1 MAKQVITQRTF
12 NQGVLD
18 EEFLDSG
25 PNEVRQTSL
34 RGGSN
39 IMVRGSGAIADR
51 PGTRYVRVEVDGVP
65 AAFGV
70 KMPNEAQFVIR
81 IWAGKIGIFNQS
93 GTQVYS
99 TSSFA
104 ADQAS
109 AWVAEAGHK
118 VIVGSSVGMY
128 TLTYASGSWSIA
140 PFAFDA
146 APGDELAQPYWS
158 FVGGLTLTPSARTGS
173 ITVTASA
180 ALFSAS
186 WVGMRIR
193 YAYREILITGY
204 TSATQVTGTVLSE
217 LPPTYRISTSST
229 AGFLVN
235 DVVVGD
241 TTGFQGLIVAVYG
254 SAIDVVTLN
263 YFDGPDPSE
272 KLSTSTA
279 TATVP
284 KRATSN
290 PALSGNKLS
299 RGLVGSKTVISPA
312 ACPVWDEPLM
322 SPVRGWPRSGS
333 VAAGRIFLCGF
344 PQATDAIAASS
355 VRSAFDFR
363 VGDEDDDGLARA
375 VGEDSPI
382 FRHVISA
389 GDVII
394 LSDRGCY
401 LISVLDGGIVTPSNF
416 SPILFD
422 PRGASTVRPAKLDNS
437 VVFIEDGTDRVAIAQ
452 LSGNIYQKWVAR
464 TLSMFRSELFT
475 QPTFLAGPPING
487 LLNDKY
493 LLVGNDDGTMAV
505 MSWPDALDLENVGF
519 VPWSTNGS
527 FEAATS
533 MGGEHYVFVTRTIAG
548 VEKVLCEK
556 ISGTAIVD
564 CQLNGSSSLLSNFNG
579 QELDIAGTGWD
590 GGTVT
595 IAANA
600 VPNLGDYPADAVVG
614 FNFIS
619 SAMPWPQTLVQH
631 PKAGLLPARV
641 IRVGMSVIAN
651 CPLQIRCNRTTR
663 TFGGYSFG
671 DDLSQVPPEQ
681 KRLYRTSVVGSRD
694 HPEIEIIKPR
704 PGSFQILSIPQEV
717 AL

>member
-1 MAKQVITQRTF
+1 VAKQAITQRSF

-25 PNEVRQTSL
+25 PNEVRLTSL

-39 IMVRGSGAIADR
+39 VMIRGSGSINDR
-51 PGTRYVRVEVDGVP
+51 PGTRYVRVETDGIP
-65 AAFGV
+65 MAFGV
-70 KMPNEAQFVIR
+70 KLPNEAQFVIR
-81 IWAGKIGIFNQS
+81 VWAGKLGIFDS
-93 GTQVYS
+93 TGTQVYS
-99 TSSFA
+99 TTSFV

-109 AWVAEAGHK
+109 AWVAETGYK
-118 VIVGSSVGMY
+118 VIVGSSAGMY
-128 TLTYASGSWSIA
+128 VLTYASGSWSIA
-140 PFAFDA
+140 AFAFDT
-146 APGDELAQPYWS
+146 APGNELAQPYWS
-158 FVGGLTLTPSARTGS
+158 FVGGLTLTPSALTGS

-186 WVGMRIR
+186 WIGMRIR
-193 YAYREILITGY
+193 YAYREILITAY
-204 TSATQVTGTVLSE
+204 TSATQVTGTVISE
-217 LPPTYRISTSST
+217 LPPTYRITMTSTV
-229 AGFLVN
+229 GFLVN

-241 TTGFQGLIVAVYG
+241 TTGFQGLIVAVSG
-254 SAIDVVTLN
+254 SDIDVLTLN
-263 YFDGPDPSE
+263 YFGGPDASE

-279 TATVP
+279 TTTVA
-284 KRATSN
+284 KKATSR
-290 PALSGNKLS
+290 PGDFKSKLS
-299 RGLVGSKTVISPA
+299 SGSVSSKTVISPA
-312 ACPVWDEPLM
+312 ASPVWDEPLM

-401 LISVLDGGIVTPSNF
+401 MISVLDGGVVTPSNF

-452 LSGNIYQKWVAR
+452 LSGNIYQKWIAR
-464 TLSMFRSELFT
+464 TLSMFRGDLFSH
-475 QPTFLAGPPING
+475 PTFLAGPPING
-487 LLNDKY
+487 ILNDKY

-519 VPWSTNGS
+519 VLWETNGS
-527 FEAATS
+527 FETATS

-556 ISGTAIVD
+556 ISGTAIMD
-564 CQLNGSSSLLSNFNG
+564 CQLSGGSSLLSNFNG
-579 QELDIAGTGWD
+579 QELDIAGAGWD

-595 IAANA
+595 IASDE
-600 VPNLGDYPADAVVG
+600 VPNLGDYPADAAVG

-619 SAMPWPQTLVQH
+619 SAMPWPQNLVQH

-641 IRVGMSVIAN
+641 IRVAMSVIAN
-651 CPLQIRCNRTTR
+651 CPLQIRCNNTTR
-663 TFGGYSFG
+663 SFGGYSFG
-671 DDLSQVPPEQ
+671 DDLSEVPPEQ
-681 KRLYRTSVVGSRD
+681 KRLYRTSVVGRRD

-704 PGSFQILSIPQEV
+704 PGSFQILSVTQEV